1 MSPGATRDAL
11 AYCARIRD
19 LILHHSGG
27 WADGEA
33 LRKFRLLSYAAA
45 RAAADAEC
53 AELMRTADEYA
64 ADLFSE
70 SAHRKWARGQT
81 PGADVLRLCILSKL
95 DAVRERLTALH
106 GPGGPRTLDADPML
120 YPDTE

>member
-27 WADGEA
+27 WADGAA
-33 LRKFRLLSYAAA
+33 LWKFRLLSHAAQ

-53 AELMRTADEYA
+53 AALLRATEAYA
-64 ADLFSE
+64 ADLFSKDE
-70 SAHRKWARGQT
+70 HRKWAHGRTSG
-81 PGADVLRLCILSKL
+81 PDVLRLNILGKL
-95 DAVRERLTALH
+95 DAVRERLVALS
-106 GPGGPRTLDADPML
+106 PGARPPGADPML
-120 YPDTE
+120 YPGDR